1 MINSN
6 LGRGLSSLIPQSQPV
21 ESTEEKHSDLIK
33 DNLPFPSENQEGTLQ
48 YVLVSKIVPNPYQP
62 RLDFKHEELEQLAES
77 IKKYGI
83 LAPLLV
89 SRLGDGYQL
98 VAGERR
104 WQAATLIGLEKVPV
118 IVRQTTNLEK
128 LELSLLENL
137 QRENLNPIEEAIA
150 YKRFIDEF
158 SMTQEQVADR
168 VDKNRSSI
176 ANAIR
181 LLNLPKEIQE
191 AIRGGSI
198 SRGQAKIILS
208 VTDEKYQKKLFRK
221 IIREGM
227 TVRETRRATS
237 GYKKITDSIN
247 GDGNQDIEVAA
258 DEEQLRNYLDTKV
271 KIEEQEGVG
280 KIMIDYYSIE
290 ELKRLI
296 NKIIN

>member
-21 ESTEEKHSDLIK
+21 EPIEEKHSDLIN
-33 DNLPFPSENQEGTLQ
+33 DNLPSPSANQEGTLQ

-62 RLDFKHEELEQLAES
+62 RLDFNHEELEQLAES

-158 SMTQEQVADR
+158 GMTQEQVADR

-191 AIRGGSI
+191 AIRVGSI

-237 GYKKITDSIN
+237 GYKKITNSIN
-247 GDGNQDIEVAA
+247 GDSNQDIEVAA

-271 KIEEQEGVG
+271 KIEKQEGVG